1 MSCSRQ
7 MLAKK
12 LQAETKEE
20 TQNQLPSDAMIELY
34 KKMSLEDLGN
44 TKLVAG
50 KCSGQTCKMVRE
62 EDPGYV
68 AWLLQHQ
75 GKNPRFQA
83 LFLYVEKL
91 EQLLVKKSKGGQ
103 KEEKQEKPQPQ
114 VTRLEND
121 NFPHM
126 QTPDSSDEE
135 EQMIAPFLQ
144 CQTKP
149 KKTSGLSPS
158 SGDNTMT
165 DVMKEMILGIQT
177 LQQDM
182 EKLSMMVVNHQQHS
196 AQIQE
201 ALMTL
206 QNHILGQEHRLC
218 HLEGQLA
225 EFLQKK

>member
-121 NFPHM
+121 NFPLIHG
-126 QTPDSSDEE
+126 DSRFQRRGRADD
-135 EQMIAPFLQ
+135 LQ

>member
-50 KCSGQTCKMVRE
+50 RCSGQTCKMVRE

-83 LFLYVEKL
+83 LFLYVERL

-135 EQMIAPFLQ
+135 EQMICSVRPSPRRLQDFRPAPE
-144 CQTKP
+144 TTP
-149 KKTSGLSPS
+149 
-158 SGDNTMT
+158 
-165 DVMKEMILGIQT
+165 
-177 LQQDM
+177 
-182 EKLSMMVVNHQQHS
+182 
-196 AQIQE
+196 
-201 ALMTL
+201 
-206 QNHILGQEHRLC
+206 
-218 HLEGQLA
+218 
-225 EFLQKK
+225 